1 LHGTC
6 VRGLIEGAH
15 RRYNLSDSSFRLFP
29 GRAVSG
35 LAAALHGRLARTA
48 DPAAANPPSCT
59 GE

>member
-35 LAAALHGRLARTA
+35 LAAALLEPLGRTA
-48 DPAAANPPSCT
+48 DTAPANPPSCT
-59 GE
+59 G